1 MAHEHHHHDHDHHG
15 HDHDHDHGHSHIHEA
30 NEKNLRRVMIA
41 LVLTGLFMVVEVAG
55 GIISGSLALLADAGH
70 MLTDT
75 MALALAAMAFHVS
88 KRPPDGKLTFGYQ
101 RFQILAAFV
110 NGISLLAIVGWILF
124 EAVNRFLNPNEIL
137 GETMLVVAAAGLL
150 VNMVSFA
157 VLHTGDQENLNIRGA
172 ALHVAGDLLGS
183 VAAIVA
189 ALVIIYTGWT
199 PIDPILSVAV
209 AVLIMKSAWSL
220 VKRSAHILLEGAPEW
235 LDVPAMQERVVAGVP
250 GVGEIHHVHIWGL
263 TPQELILT
271 MHMSVVDGV
280 PSQSDVVRD
289 TKQFMKDE
297 YGIAHST
304 IEVDIDGCS
313 DH

>member
-1 MAHEHHHHDHDHHG
+1 
-15 HDHDHDHGHSHIHEA
+15 
-30 NEKNLRRVMIA
+30 MIA
-41 LVLTGLFMVVEVAG
+41 LVITGLFMVVEVVG

-110 NGISLLAIVGWILF
+110 NGLSLLAIVGWILF

-137 GETMLVVAAAGLL
+137 GETMLVVAAVGLL

-209 AVLIMKSAWSL
+209 AALILKSAWSL
-220 VKRSAHILLEGAPEW
+220 VKRSGHILLEGAPEW
-235 LDVPAMQERVVAGVP
+235 LDVPAMQDRIVAGVP

-263 TPQELILT
+263 TPQQLMLT
-271 MHMSVVDGV
+271 MHMSVTDDVA
-280 PSQSDVVRD
+280 SQADVIRD
-289 TKQFMKDE
+289 TKQFLKDE
-297 YGIAHST
+297 YGIGHST
-304 IEVDIDGCS
+304 IEVDVDGCS

>member
-1 MAHEHHHHDHDHHG
+1 MAHEHDDHHTA
-15 HDHDHDHGHSHIHEA
+15 DESS
-30 NEKNLRRVMIA
+30 LRRVMIA
-41 LVLTGLFMVVEVAG
+41 LVLTGVFMVVEVIG

-110 NGISLLAIVGWILF
+110 NGLSLLAIVGWILIV
-124 EAVNRFLNPNEIL
+124 AVDRFMHPQDVL
-137 GETMLVVAAAGLL
+137 GETMLVVAAAGLV
-150 VNMVSFA
+150 VNMISFA
-157 VLHTGDQENLNIRGA
+157 VLHTGDQDNLNIRGA
-172 ALHVAGDLLGS
+172 VVHVAGDLLGS
-183 VAAIVA
+183 VATIVA
-189 ALVIIYTGWT
+189 AIVIIYTGWT

-209 AVLIMKSAWSL
+209 AALILKSAWLL

-235 LDVPAMQERVVAGVP
+235 LDVSTMQERIVAGVP

-263 TPQELILT
+263 TQQQLMLT
-271 MHMSVVDGV
+271 MHMSMSDS
-280 PSQSDVVRD
+280 PASQADVLRD
-289 TKQFMKDE
+289 VKKFLQEE
-297 YGIAHST
+297 YGIGHAT
-304 IEVDIDGCS
+304 IEVDVDGCS

>member
-1 MAHEHHHHDHDHHG
+1 M
-15 HDHDHDHGHSHIHEA
+15 
-30 NEKNLRRVMIA
+30 VA
-41 LVLTGLFMVVEVAG
+41 LVLTGAFMIVEVIG

-75 MALALAAMAFHVS
+75 MALALAAMAFQVC

-110 NGISLLAIVGWILF
+110 NGLSLLAVVGWIIY
-124 EAVNRFLNPNEIL
+124 EAINRFIEPNEIL

-150 VNMVSFA
+150 VNLFSFA
-157 VLHTGDQENLNIRGA
+157 VLHSGDQENLNIRGA

-199 PIDPILSVAV
+199 LIDPILSIAV
-209 AVLIMKSAWSL
+209 AALILKSAWAL
-220 VKRSAHILLEGAPEW
+220 VKRSGHILLEGAPEW
-235 LDVPAMQERVVAGVP
+235 LDVKAMQSRIVAGVT
-250 GVGEIHHVHIWGL
+250 GVDEIHHVHIWGL
-263 TPQELILT
+263 TPQALMLT
-271 MHMSVVDGV
+271 MHMSISDQAA
-280 PSQSDVVRD
+280 SQSDVIRD
-289 TKQFMKDE
+289 TKRFLKAE
-297 YGIAHST
+297 YGIGHST
-304 IEVDIDGCS
+304 IEVDVDGCS

>member
-1 MAHEHHHHDHDHHG
+1 MAHEHDDHHTA
-15 HDHDHDHGHSHIHEA
+15 DESS
-30 NEKNLRRVMIA
+30 LRRVMIA
-41 LVLTGLFMVVEVAG
+41 LVLTGVFMVVEVIG

-110 NGISLLAIVGWILF
+110 NGLSLLAIVGWILIV
-124 EAVNRFLNPNEIL
+124 AVDRFMHPHDVL
-137 GETMLVVAAAGLL
+137 GETMLVVAAAGLV
-150 VNMVSFA
+150 VNMISFA
-157 VLHTGDQENLNIRGA
+157 VLHTGDQDNLNIRGA
-172 ALHVAGDLLGS
+172 AVHVAGDLLGS
-183 VAAIVA
+183 VATIVA
-189 ALVIIYTGWT
+189 AVVIIYTGWT

-209 AVLIMKSAWSL
+209 AALILKSAWLL

-235 LDVPAMQERVVAGVP
+235 LDVSTMQERIVAGVP

-263 TPQELILT
+263 TQQQLMLT
-271 MHMSVVDGV
+271 MHMSMSDS
-280 PSQSDVVRD
+280 PASQADVLRD
-289 TKQFMKDE
+289 VKKFLQEE
-297 YGIAHST
+297 YGIGHAT
-304 IEVDIDGCS
+304 IEVDVDGCS